1 MCGFAG
7 YWKHGGNPRL
17 PEGTAERLAHR
28 GPDASGE
35 WYNRN
40 LHLVHTRLKIQ
51 DVSDR
56 ANQPWVH
63 HAEKA
68 VMVFNGEVYNA
79 EELRSQL
86 VRLGVTFQTHSDT
99 EVLFHWLFKKG
110 AEGLADIN
118 GCFALAYCDLE
129 RGELTLARD
138 PMGINPLYIKE
149 TEGGVQFASEARVL
163 LDDNPAWSTSGVA
176 QWLSLTFED
185 PSTPLVDGVRSLA
198 PGEVWT
204 STSESWTV
212 TPTTTHQ
219 PDSLLEALR
228 ESVYDRL
235 VSDVPLGC
243 FLSGG
248 LDSAAVTALATKRLG
263 GLKTFSL
270 GFEGKGLLD
279 ERDAA
284 RATAEALKTDHH
296 ELVLSEE
303 DMLGS
308 LDAWISALD
317 LPFGD
322 ASALAV
328 YHLSRFA
335 RKQVTVALSG
345 DGADELFAGYRRYV
359 AWDRATHAGTSVQK
373 LAGSKWAST
382 LLNAL
387 PASRES
393 ALGLKVHQAEK
404 MRALTALSTPERYA
418 FLTRFVQP
426 ELVSEV
432 WSGTC
437 PALPQPQTLQAVLRE
452 DQSRV
457 LAGDML
463 VKVDRMSMAH
473 GLEVR
478 VPFLDPRVVRAARA
492 LPVAGLIKSGVGKHT
507 LRESLRTELPKEVF
521 DRPKHG
527 FEIPMAR
534 WLQGP
539 LAADVNRVV
548 SGEVLT
554 SEMGW
559 KPRGL
564 EAVTSAFFQRP
575 SPALTHLVWNLWV
588 FGRWLTR

>member
-7 YWKHGGNPRL
+7 YWEHGKNPRL
-17 PEGTAERLAHR
+17 PEGTADRLAHR

-35 WYNRN
+35 WRNRN

-79 EELRSQL
+79 DELRPQL
-86 VRLGVTFQTHSDT
+86 GRLGVTFQTHSDT

-110 AEGLADIN
+110 MAGLADVN
-118 GCFALAYCDLE
+118 GCFALAYYDLE

-138 PMGINPLYIKE
+138 AMGINPLYIKE
-149 TEGGVQFASEARVL
+149 TEGGVQFASEAHVL
-163 LDDNPAWSTSGVA
+163 LDDNPAWSDSGVA

-185 PSTPLVDGVRSLA
+185 PSSPLVDGVRSLA

-212 TPTTTHQ
+212 TPQITDQ
-219 PDSLLEALR
+219 PESLLEALR
-228 ESVYDRL
+228 ESVFDRL

-248 LDSAAVTALATKRLG
+248 LDSAAVTALATKRYG

-284 RATAEALKTDHH
+284 RATAEALGTDHH
-296 ELVLSEE
+296 ELVLTED

-308 LDAWISALD
+308 LDAWINALD

-335 RKQVTVALSG
+335 RQHVTVALSG

-359 AWDRATHAGTSVQK
+359 AWDRAKHAGTGVQK
-373 LAGSKWAST
+373 LAGSKWAGAV
-382 LLNAL
+382 LNAL

-432 WSGTC
+432 WRGAC
-437 PALPQPQTLQAVLRE
+437 PQLPQPQTLQGVLLE

-492 LPVAGLIKSGVGKHT
+492 LPASGLIKSGVGKHA
-507 LRESLRTELPKEVF
+507 LREALRDELPKSVF

-527 FEIPMAR
+527 FEIPMER
-534 WLQGP
+534 WLKGP
-539 LAADVNRVV
+539 LVADVKRVV
-548 SGEVLT
+548 NAEVLT
-554 SEMGW
+554 PEMGW
-559 KPRGL
+559 KPQGL
-564 EAVTSAFFQRP
+564 EAVTSAFFERP
-575 SPALTHLVWNLWV
+575 TPALTHLVWNLWV